1 MVAYQQPNSCLPIH
15 LFFLLT
21 NAQEEQ
27 GDNSHQPN
35 YIALMYWCSINLS
48 SCNATSESNRN
59 LLWYETHVPIM
70 LMTWIIYYSPHIF
83 SLRSKDQLIR
93 FYVSYPTFLQVL
105 FFRRFHYTA
114 LWLSIP
120 LNTRINTDSST
131 AFIVIIYL
139 QLMDVRAYHLSCV
152 GDTINGSH

>member
-1 MVAYQQPNSCLPIH
+1 MLKI
-15 LFFLLT
+15 L
-21 NAQEEQ
+21 
-27 GDNSHQPN
+27 
-35 YIALMYWCSINLS
+35 WCVILS

-93 FYVSYPTFLQVL
+93 FHVSYPTFLQVL

-114 LWLSIP
+114 LWLGIP

-152 GDTINGSH
+152 GDTIKVLINVEKHENPFLLKIKRFQNFVNVFFC